1 MTQAA
6 PAPVKPEVL
15 TTIQTILAELGEP
28 QTPAQERALTLFNSG
43 EIDALR
49 LVAASNL
56 GDNYCK
62 ALGYLGGATKP
73 NPAVAV
79 VLAEAA
85 RAAAEVAKDRVM
97 AKMSAAIATTFG
109 VSI

>member
-15 TTIQTILAELGEP
+15 ATIQTILAELGEP
-28 QTPAQERALTLFNSG
+28 QTPAQEKALTLFQSG
-43 EIDALR
+43 EIEELR
-49 LVAASNL
+49 LVAASSL
-56 GDNYCK
+56 SDNYCK

-85 RAAAEVAKDRVM
+85 RAAAEVRKDRTLD
-97 AKMSAAIATTFG
+97 KLSAAIATTFG